1 MKLGLILC
9 VKCCFHSSNGTSCHR
24 LNPQSVTWV
33 GTKIQSLAT
42 HAIHTFFLQ
51 FSLFLRVLCLHLDWH
66 QPPHNGFSC
75 SLFSCFFMFCVF
87 PTICPFSIPHL
98 NPPPPTI
105 NCMQSSWSC
114 ETQTHHQRSR
124 DTSHLKIHY
133 PLVFKQNRKLR
144 SKHNQNPLPVSP
156 LCFDALLCTDWIK
169 IIMQFNKDTSCKEFW
184 TNNQLEAPVVKFQ
197 G

>member
-9 VKCCFHSSNGTSCHR
+9 VECCFHSSNGTSCHR
-24 LNPQSVTWV
+24 LNPQSVTRV

-51 FSLFLRVLCLHLDWH
+51 FSLLLNSQGVVPSLRLTPTTSQWIFLLALLVFLHVLCVSNNLLIFHPSS
-66 QPPHNGFSC
+66 QS
-75 SLFSCFFMFCVF
+75 
-87 PTICPFSIPHL
+87 T
-98 NPPPPTI
+98 PPTI

-124 DTSHLKIHY
+124 DKSHLKIHY
-133 PLVFKQNRKLR
+133 PPVFKQNRKLR

-156 LCFDALLCTDWIK
+156 LCFDALLCTDW
-169 IIMQFNKDTSCKEFW
+169 E
-184 TNNQLEAPVVKFQ
+184 TNQNNNAI
-197 G
+197 

>member
-1 MKLGLILC
+1 MAL
-9 VKCCFHSSNGTSCHR
+9 
-24 LNPQSVTWV
+24 
-33 GTKIQSLAT
+33 LAT
-42 HAIHTFFLQ
+42 DSTHRVLLGSAPKSNHWQRMQSTLSFSSFLS
-51 FSLFLRVLCLHLDWH
+51 FSILRVLCLHLDWH

-75 SLFSCFFMFCVF
+75 SPFLCFFMFCVF
-87 PTICPFSIPHL
+87 PTICSFSIPHL

-133 PLVFKQNRKLR
+133 PPVFKQNRKLR

-169 IIMQFNKDTSCKEFW
+169 IIMQFNKNTSCKEFW
-184 TNNQLEAPVVKFQ
+184 TNNQLEAPVVKFH